1 MISIKKI
8 FFVIVIFSF
17 FSTECNAVIK
27 DSIFA
32 TVGNKAIVQSDITNE
47 IKTLLILSGQSYRK
61 EEKGKIQTAAIQ
73 SIIKRT
79 IKQIEVEKYKTLKF
93 NKFDL
98 DNELQHLASNLNMSI
113 DNFEKAFESNG
124 VKFSS
129 LIKRLET
136 ELKWNTLIFELY
148 KNRLSINI
156 EEIEDQLK
164 LMQNKKK
171 TYEYLISEII
181 IRPVTTEKLK
191 SKIEEIKKKIEIEGF
206 EKVAMDLSIAET
218 ALKGGNLGW
227 LNENV
232 LTKKFKSIIINT
244 PVGKISEPVLLP
256 QGILLFKVRDK
267 KQLDESQTLE
277 ETKNKIVD
285 AEKTKI
291 LNMFSLSHYDKLRR
305 TISINYY

>member
-8 FFVIVIFSF
+8 FFVIIIFSF
-17 FSTECNAVIK
+17 FSTKCNAAIK

-47 IKTLLILSGQSYRK
+47 IKTLLILSGQSYR
-61 EEKGKIQTAAIQ
+61 EEDKGKIQAAAIK

-98 DNELQHLASNLNMSI
+98 DNELKDLASNLNMNLDI
-113 DNFEKAFESNG
+113 FEKTFESNG
-124 VKFSS
+124 IKFSS
-129 LIKRLET
+129 VIKRIET
-136 ELKWNTLIFELY
+136 ELKWNTLIFELR

-164 LMQNKKK
+164 LMQDRKKI
-171 TYEYLISEII
+171 YEYLISEII
-181 IRPVTTEKLK
+181 IRPVATEKLK
-191 SKIEEIKKKIEIEGF
+191 SKIEEIKNKIKIEGF
-206 EKVAMDLSIAET
+206 EKVAMDLSISET

-227 LNENV
+227 INEKV
-232 LTKKFKSIIINT
+232 LTKKFQSIIINT
-244 PVGKISEPVLLP
+244 PVGKISEPILLP
-256 QGILLFKVRDK
+256 QGILLFKIRDK
-267 KQLDESQTLE
+267 RHLTKSQSLE
-277 ETKNKIVD
+277 ETKNQIID

>member
-17 FSTECNAVIK
+17 FSTKCYAAIK

-47 IKTLLILSGQSYRK
+47 IKTLLILSGQSYRE

-98 DNELQHLASNLNMSI
+98 ENELQHLASNLNMSI
-113 DNFEKAFESNG
+113 DIFEKVFESNG

-164 LMQNKKK
+164 LMQNRKK

-227 LNENV
+227 VNENV

-256 QGILLFKVRDK
+256 QGILLFKVRNK
-267 KQLDESQTLE
+267 KLLEESQTLE

>member
-1 MISIKKI
+1 MNI
-8 FFVIVIFSF
+8 
-17 FSTECNAVIK
+17 
-27 DSIFA
+27 
-32 TVGNKAIVQSDITNE
+32 DI
-47 IKTLLILSGQSYRK
+47 
-61 EEKGKIQTAAIQ
+61 
-73 SIIKRT
+73 
-79 IKQIEVEKYKTLKF
+79 
-93 NKFDL
+93 
-98 DNELQHLASNLNMSI
+98 
-113 DNFEKAFESNG
+113 FEKAFESNG

-129 LIKRLET
+129 VIRRLET

-148 KNRLSINI
+148 KNRLSINV

-191 SKIEEIKKKIEIEGF
+191 SKIEELKKEIEIKGF
-206 EKVAMDLSIAET
+206 EKAAIDLSIAET

-227 LNENV
+227 INENV

-244 PVGKISEPVLLP
+244 PVGKISEPILLP

-277 ETKNKIVD
+277 ETKKKIVD

>member
-8 FFVIVIFSF
+8 LFVIVIFSF
-17 FSTECNAVIK
+17 FSTACNAVIK

-47 IKTLLILSGQSYRK
+47 IKTLLILSGQSYRE
-61 EEKGKIQTAAIQ
+61 EEKEKIQAAAIQ

-98 DNELQHLASNLNMSI
+98 ENELQHLASNLNMSLDI
-113 DNFEKAFESNG
+113 FEKTLESNG
-124 VKFSS
+124 VKLSS

-164 LMQNKKK
+164 LMQNRKKI
-171 TYEYLISEII
+171 YEYLISEII

-191 SKIEEIKKKIEIEGF
+191 SKIEEIKNKIEIEGF
-206 EKVAMDLSIAET
+206 EKVAMDLSISET

-227 LNENV
+227 INENV

-244 PVGKISEPVLLP
+244 PVGKISEPILLP
-256 QGILLFKVRDK
+256 EGILLFKIRDK
-267 KQLDESQTLE
+267 KQLEESQSLE

>member
-8 FFVIVIFSF
+8 FFVIVISSF
-17 FSTECNAVIK
+17 FSTESNAVIK

-32 TVGNKAIVQSDITNE
+32 AVGNKAIVQSDITNE
-47 IKTLLILSGQSYRK
+47 IKTLLILSGQSYREK
-61 EEKGKIQTAAIQ
+61 EKGKIQTAAIK

-98 DNELQHLASNLNMSI
+98 ENELQHLASNLNMSLDI
-113 DNFEKAFESNG
+113 FEKTLESNG
-124 VKFSS
+124 VKLSS

-164 LMQNKKK
+164 LMQNRKKI
-171 TYEYLISEII
+171 YEYLISEII
-181 IRPVTTEKLK
+181 IRPVATEKLK
-191 SKIEEIKKKIEIEGF
+191 SKIEEIKNKIEIEGF
-206 EKVAMDLSIAET
+206 EKVAMDLSISET

-227 LNENV
+227 INENV

-244 PVGKISEPVLLP
+244 PVGKISEPILLP
-256 QGILLFKVRDK
+256 EGILLFKIRDK
-267 KQLDESQTLE
+267 KQLEESQSLE

>member
-47 IKTLLILSGQSYRK
+47 IKTLLILSGQSYRE

-98 DNELQHLASNLNMSI
+98 ENELQHLASNLNMSI
-113 DNFEKAFESNG
+113 DIFEKAFESNG

-164 LMQNKKK
+164 LMQNRKK

-227 LNENV
+227 VNENV

-256 QGILLFKVRDK
+256 QGILLFKVRNK
-267 KQLDESQTLE
+267 KLLEESQTLE

>member
-8 FFVIVIFSF
+8 FFFIVIFSF
-17 FSTECNAVIK
+17 FSIKCNAVIK

-47 IKTLLILSGQSYRK
+47 IKTLLILSGQSYRE
-61 EEKGKIQTAAIQ
+61 EEKEKIQTAAIQ

-79 IKQIEVEKYKTLKF
+79 IKQIEVEKYKTIKF

-98 DNELQHLASNLNMSI
+98 KNELQHLASNLNMSLDI
-113 DNFEKAFESNG
+113 FEKTFESNG
-124 VKFSS
+124 IKFSS
-129 LIKRLET
+129 VIKRLET

-156 EEIEDQLK
+156 GEIEDQLK
-164 LMQNKKK
+164 LMQNRKK

-191 SKIEEIKKKIEIEGF
+191 SKIEEIKNKIEIEGF
-206 EKVAMDLSIAET
+206 EKVAMDLSISET

-227 LNENV
+227 VNENV

-256 QGILLFKVRDK
+256 QGILLFKIRDK
-267 KQLDESQTLE
+267 KQLEESQSLE
-277 ETKNKIVD
+277 KTKNKIVD

-291 LNMFSLSHYDKLRR
+291 LNMFSLSHYDKLIR

>member
-1 MISIKKI
+1 M
-8 FFVIVIFSF
+8 
-17 FSTECNAVIK
+17 
-27 DSIFA
+27 
-32 TVGNKAIVQSDITNE
+32 
-47 IKTLLILSGQSYRK
+47 
-61 EEKGKIQTAAIQ
+61 
-73 SIIKRT
+73 
-79 IKQIEVEKYKTLKF
+79 
-93 NKFDL
+93 
-98 DNELQHLASNLNMSI
+98 
-113 DNFEKAFESNG
+113 
-124 VKFSS
+124 
-129 LIKRLET
+129 
-136 ELKWNTLIFELY
+136 
-148 KNRLSINI
+148 
-156 EEIEDQLK
+156 
-164 LMQNKKK
+164 
-171 TYEYLISEII
+171 
-181 IRPVTTEKLK
+181 
-191 SKIEEIKKKIEIEGF
+191 GF

-227 LNENV
+227 VNENV

>member
-1 MISIKKI
+1 MISIKKTL
-8 FFVIVIFSF
+8 FVIVIFSF
-17 FSTECNAVIK
+17 FSTKCNAVIK

-32 TVGNKAIVQSDITNE
+32 TVGNKAIVQSDIANE
-47 IKTLLILSGQSYRK
+47 IKTLLILSGQSYRE
-61 EEKGKIQTAAIQ
+61 EEKGKIQTAAIK

-98 DNELQHLASNLNMSI
+98 KNELQNLASNLNMSLDI
-113 DNFEKAFESNG
+113 FEKTFESNG

-129 LIKRLET
+129 LVKRLST

-148 KNRLSINI
+148 KNRLTINI

-164 LMQNKKK
+164 LMQNRKKI
-171 TYEYLISEII
+171 YEYLVSEII
-181 IRPVTTEKLK
+181 IRPVATEKLK
-191 SKIEEIKKKIEIEGF
+191 SKIEEIKNKIKIDGF
-206 EKVAMDLSIAET
+206 EKVAMDLSISET

-227 LNENV
+227 INENV
-232 LTKKFKSIIINT
+232 LTKKFQSIIINT
-244 PVGKISEPVLLP
+244 PVGKISEPILLP
-256 QGILLFKVRDK
+256 QGILLFKIRDK
-267 KQLDESQTLE
+267 KQIEESQSLE

>member
-8 FFVIVIFSF
+8 LFVIVIFSF

-47 IKTLLILSGQSYRK
+47 IKTLLILGGQSYRE

-98 DNELQHLASNLNMSI
+98 ENELQHLASNLNMSLDI
-113 DNFEKAFESNG
+113 FEKTFESNG
-124 VKFSS
+124 VKLSS

-164 LMQNKKK
+164 LMQNRKKI
-171 TYEYLISEII
+171 YEYLISEII

-191 SKIEEIKKKIEIEGF
+191 SKIEEIKNKIEIEGF
-206 EKVAMDLSIAET
+206 EKVAMDLSISET

-227 LNENV
+227 INENV

-244 PVGKISEPVLLP
+244 PVGKISEPILLP
-256 QGILLFKVRDK
+256 EGILLFKIRDK
-267 KQLDESQTLE
+267 KQLEESQSLE

>member
-1 MISIKKI
+1 M
-8 FFVIVIFSF
+8 
-17 FSTECNAVIK
+17 
-27 DSIFA
+27 
-32 TVGNKAIVQSDITNE
+32 
-47 IKTLLILSGQSYRK
+47 
-61 EEKGKIQTAAIQ
+61 
-73 SIIKRT
+73 
-79 IKQIEVEKYKTLKF
+79 
-93 NKFDL
+93 
-98 DNELQHLASNLNMSI
+98 
-113 DNFEKAFESNG
+113 
-124 VKFSS
+124 
-129 LIKRLET
+129 
-136 ELKWNTLIFELY
+136 KWNTLIFELY

-191 SKIEEIKKKIEIEGF
+191 SKIDEIKKEIEIKGF
-206 EKVAMDLSIAET
+206 EKVAIDLSIAET

-227 LNENV
+227 INENV

-244 PVGKISEPVLLP
+244 PVGKISEPILLP

>member
-1 MISIKKI
+1 VISIKKI

-47 IKTLLILSGQSYRK
+47 IKTLLILSGQSYRE

-98 DNELQHLASNLNMSI
+98 ESELQHLASNLNMSLDI
-113 DNFEKAFESNG
+113 FEKTFESNG

-164 LMQNKKK
+164 LMQNRKK

-227 LNENV
+227 VNENV

-256 QGILLFKVRDK
+256 QGILLFKVRNK
-267 KQLDESQTLE
+267 KLLEESQTLE

>member
-17 FSTECNAVIK
+17 FSTKCNAVIK

-47 IKTLLILSGQSYRK
+47 IKTLLILSGQSYRE

-98 DNELQHLASNLNMSI
+98 ENELQHLASNLNMSLDI
-113 DNFEKAFESNG
+113 FEKTFESNG
-124 VKFSS
+124 IKFSS
-129 LIKRLET
+129 LVERLST
-136 ELKWNTLIFELY
+136 ELKWNTLIFELH

-164 LMQNKKK
+164 LMQDRKKI
-171 TYEYLISEII
+171 YEYLISEII
-181 IRPVTTEKLK
+181 IRPVATEKLK
-191 SKIEEIKKKIEIEGF
+191 SKIEEIKNKIKIEGF
-206 EKVAMDLSIAET
+206 EKVAMNLSISET

-227 LNENV
+227 INENV
-232 LTKKFKSIIINT
+232 LTKKFQSIIINT

-256 QGILLFKVRDK
+256 QGILLFKVRNK
-267 KQLDESQTLE
+267 KQLEKSQTLE